1 MDADLALVIG
11 LVVAV
16 FAIPAMVSAYSEGR
30 APRVASFAVLVA
42 GGLVVWAVTS
52 KPGGYTL
59 SDIPDAIISVVGRV
73 LP

>member
-1 MDADLALVIG
+1 MYADTALVIG
-11 LVVAV
+11 LTLAV

-30 APRVASFAVLVA
+30 APRVAAFAVLVA
-42 GGLVVWAVTS
+42 GGLVIWAVTS

-59 SDIPDAIISVVGRV
+59 TEIPETIIGVIGRV